1 VIYLDNNAT
10 TRPAEEVVVAIEKS
24 LRENWGNPSSLY
36 TGGARAREAVELARQ
51 QVAQLVGCSP
61 REIILTSGGTESC
74 NLALAGSLGGY
85 LAADHGKRKVIVT
98 TRFEH
103 SAVRECSQELSNR
116 FVNEGAE
123 VVWLEGGR
131 DGVIDTQTLEHLLQ
145 KRANEIAI
153 VSVMWVNNETGVLQP
168 IAQLGSLCRQYGV
181 RFHTDATQWVG
192 RMPTDLSSIEV
203 DLLTLSAHKFQGPK
217 GVGALYC
224 RRGTMLRSAMIGGPQ
239 ERDRRG
245 GTENV
250 SGIIGMGVA
259 AELALR
265 WLNQTPN
272 PWTDFEALR
281 NQFEALVCAGVPNV
295 IVLANQN
302 LRVWNTSNIAFTNL
316 EAEAVLVNLAKHGV
330 AASAG
335 AACSSGSL
343 DPSPVLLA
351 MGVAPEI
358 AHGAVRF
365 SISRNTTHKEIIS
378 AANAVIESVQQLSRS
393 MPTA

>member
-1 VIYLDNNAT
+1 MIYLDNNAT
-10 TRPAEEVVVAIEKS
+10 TQPAEEVVVAIEKS

-36 TGGARAREAVELARQ
+36 IGGARAREAVELARQ
-51 QVAQLVGCSP
+51 QIAQLVGCSP

-74 NLALAGSLGGY
+74 NLALAGSLSGF
-85 LAADHGKRKVIVT
+85 LAADAGLRKVIVT

-103 SAVRECSQELSNR
+103 SAVRECVQELVNR
-116 FVNEGAE
+116 FANEGAE
-123 VVWLEGGR
+123 VVWIEGGR
-131 DGVIDTQTLEHLLQ
+131 DGVIDPKTLEHLLQ
-145 KRANEIAI
+145 KRAREIAI

-168 IAQLGSLCRQYGV
+168 IAQLGSMCRQYGV

-265 WLNQTPN
+265 WLNEEPI
-272 PWTDFEALR
+272 PWLHFESMR
-281 NQFEALVCAGVPNV
+281 NRFEELVCAGVPNA

-351 MGVAPEI
+351 MGIAPEI

-365 SISRNTTHKEIIS
+365 SLSRHTTESQITEG
-378 AANAVIESVQQLSRS
+378 AQAVIESVRNLSRS

>member
-1 VIYLDNNAT
+1 MIYLDNNAT
-10 TRPAEEVVVAIEKS
+10 TRPAEEVVLAIQDS

-36 TGGARAREAVELARQ
+36 AGGERARQAVEHAREQ
-51 QVAQLVGCSP
+51 IAQLIASSP

-74 NLALAGSLGGY
+74 NLALAGSLGTEAGR
-85 LAADHGKRKVIVT
+85 RKVIVT

-103 SAVRECSQELSNR
+103 SAIRECAQELANR
-116 FVNEGAE
+116 FSNDGVE
-123 VVWLEGGR
+123 VVWLDGVK
-131 DGVIDTQTLEHLLQ
+131 DGVIDPKTLEQLLQ
-145 KRANEIAI
+145 KRAGEIAI
-153 VSVMWVNNETGVLQP
+153 VSVMWANNETGVLQP
-168 IAQLGSLCRQYGV
+168 IAELGSLCRRYGV

-203 DLLTLSAHKFQGPK
+203 DLLTLSAHKFHGPK

-224 RRGTMLRSAMIGGPQ
+224 RRGTVLRSSIIGGPQ

-259 AELALR
+259 AELAQI

-272 PWTDFEALR
+272 PWT
-281 NQFEALVCAGVPNV
+281 QFEAMRNRFEELICAGIPNV
-295 IVLANQN
+295 TIQASQN
-302 LRVWNTSNIAFTNL
+302 CRVWNTSNIAFTNL
-316 EAEAVLVNLAKHGV
+316 QAEAVLINLAKHGV

-351 MGVAPEI
+351 MGIEPEI

-365 SISRNTTHKEIIS
+365 SISRHTTESQI
-378 AANAVIESVQQLSRS
+378 AEGAQAVIESVRNLSRS
-393 MPTA
+393 MPTR

>member
-281 NQFEALVCAGVPNV
+281 NQFEALVCAGVPNA

>member
-10 TRPAEEVVVAIEKS
+10 TRPAEEVVLAIQES

-36 TGGARAREAVELARQ
+36 IGGARAREAVELARQ
-51 QVAQLVGCSP
+51 QIAQLVGCSP

-74 NLALAGSLGGY
+74 NLALAGSLSGF
-85 LAADHGKRKVIVT
+85 LAADAGLRKVIVT

-103 SAVRECSQELSNR
+103 SAVRECVQELVNR
-116 FVNEGAE
+116 FANEGAE
-123 VVWLEGGR
+123 VVWIEGGR
-131 DGVIDTQTLEHLLQ
+131 DGVIDPKTLEHLLQ
-145 KRANEIAI
+145 KRAREIAI

-168 IAQLGSLCRQYGV
+168 IAQLGSMCRQYGV

-265 WLNQTPN
+265 WLNEEPI
-272 PWTDFEALR
+272 PWLHFESMR
-281 NQFEALVCAGVPNV
+281 NRFEELVCAGVPNA

-351 MGVAPEI
+351 MGIAPEI

-365 SISRNTTHKEIIS
+365 SLSRHTTESQITEG
-378 AANAVIESVQQLSRS
+378 AQAVIESVRNLSRS

>member
-1 VIYLDNNAT
+1 MIYLDNNAT
-10 TRPAEEVVVAIEKS
+10 TQPAEEVVVAIEKS

-36 TGGARAREAVELARQ
+36 IGGARAREAVELARQ
-51 QVAQLVGCSP
+51 QIAQLVGCSP

-74 NLALAGSLGGY
+74 NLALAGSLSGF
-85 LAADHGKRKVIVT
+85 LAADAGLRKVIVT

-103 SAVRECSQELSNR
+103 SAVRECVQELVNR
-116 FVNEGAE
+116 FANEGAE
-123 VVWLEGGR
+123 VVWIEGGR
-131 DGVIDTQTLEHLLQ
+131 DGVIDPKTLEHLLQ
-145 KRANEIAI
+145 KRAREIAI

-168 IAQLGSLCRQYGV
+168 IAQLGSMCRQSGV

-265 WLNQTPN
+265 WLNEEPI
-272 PWTDFEALR
+272 PWLHFESMR
-281 NQFEALVCAGVPNV
+281 NRFEELVCAGVPNA

-351 MGVAPEI
+351 MGIAPEI

-365 SISRNTTHKEIIS
+365 SLSRHTTESQITEG
-378 AANAVIESVQQLSRS
+378 AQAVIESVRNLSRS

>member
-1 VIYLDNNAT
+1 MIYLDNNAT
-10 TRPAEEVVVAIEKS
+10 TQPAEEVVVAIEKS

-36 TGGARAREAVELARQ
+36 IGGARAREAVELARQ
-51 QVAQLVGCSP
+51 QIAQLVGCSP

-74 NLALAGSLGGY
+74 NLALAGSLSGF
-85 LAADHGKRKVIVT
+85 LAADAGLRKVIVT

-103 SAVRECSQELSNR
+103 SAVRECVQELVNR
-116 FVNEGAE
+116 FANEGAE
-123 VVWLEGGR
+123 VVWIEGGR
-131 DGVIDTQTLEHLLQ
+131 DGVIDPKTLEHLLQ
-145 KRANEIAI
+145 KRAREIAI

-168 IAQLGSLCRQYGV
+168 IAQLGSMCRQYGV
-181 RFHTDATQWVG
+181 RFHTDATQWVA

-265 WLNQTPN
+265 WLNEEPI
-272 PWTDFEALR
+272 PWLHFESMR
-281 NQFEALVCAGVPNV
+281 NRFEELVCAGVPNA

-351 MGVAPEI
+351 MGIAPEI

-365 SISRNTTHKEIIS
+365 SLSRHTTESQITEG
-378 AANAVIESVQQLSRS
+378 AQAVIESVRNLSRS

>member
-1 VIYLDNNAT
+1 MIYLDNNAT
-10 TRPAEEVVVAIEKS
+10 TQPAEEVVVAIEKS

-36 TGGARAREAVELARQ
+36 IGGARAREAVELARQ
-51 QVAQLVGCSP
+51 QIAQLVGCSP

-74 NLALAGSLGGY
+74 NLALAGSLSGF
-85 LAADHGKRKVIVT
+85 LAADAGLRKVIVT

-103 SAVRECSQELSNR
+103 SAVRECVQELVNR
-116 FVNEGAE
+116 FANEGAE
-123 VVWLEGGR
+123 VVWIEGGR
-131 DGVIDTQTLEHLLQ
+131 DGVIDPKTLEHLLQ
-145 KRANEIAI
+145 KRAREIAI

-168 IAQLGSLCRQYGV
+168 IAQLGSMCRKYGV

-265 WLNQTPN
+265 WLNEEPI
-272 PWTDFEALR
+272 PWLHFESMR
-281 NQFEALVCAGVPNV
+281 NRFEELVCAGVPNA

-351 MGVAPEI
+351 MGIAPEI

-365 SISRNTTHKEIIS
+365 SLSRHTTESQITEG
-378 AANAVIESVQQLSRS
+378 AQAVIESVRNLSRS

>member
-10 TRPAEEVVVAIEKS
+10 TQPAEEVVVAIEKS

-36 TGGARAREAVELARQ
+36 IGGARAREAVELARQ
-51 QVAQLVGCSP
+51 QIAQLVGCSP

-74 NLALAGSLGGY
+74 NLALAGSLSGF
-85 LAADHGKRKVIVT
+85 LAADAGLRKVIVT

-103 SAVRECSQELSNR
+103 SAVRECVQELVNR
-116 FVNEGAE
+116 FANEGAE
-123 VVWLEGGR
+123 VVWIEGGR
-131 DGVIDTQTLEHLLQ
+131 DGVIDPKTLEHLLQ
-145 KRANEIAI
+145 KRAREIAI

-168 IAQLGSLCRQYGV
+168 IAQLGSMCRQYGV

-265 WLNQTPN
+265 WLNEEPI
-272 PWTDFEALR
+272 PWLHFESMR
-281 NQFEALVCAGVPNV
+281 NRFEELVCAGVPNA

-351 MGVAPEI
+351 MGIAPEI

-365 SISRNTTHKEIIS
+365 SLSRHTTESQITEG
-378 AANAVIESVQQLSRS
+378 AQAVIESVRNLSRS

>member
-1 VIYLDNNAT
+1 MIYLDNNAT

-281 NQFEALVCAGVPNV
+281 NQFEALVCAGVPNA

>member
-1 VIYLDNNAT
+1 MIYLDNNAT
-10 TRPAEEVVVAIEKS
+10 TQPAEEVVVAIEKS

-36 TGGARAREAVELARQ
+36 IGGARAREAVELARQ
-51 QVAQLVGCSP
+51 QIAQLVGCSP

-74 NLALAGSLGGY
+74 NLALVGSLSGF
-85 LAADHGKRKVIVT
+85 LAADAGLRKVIVT

-103 SAVRECSQELSNR
+103 SAVRECVQELVNR
-116 FVNEGAE
+116 FANEGAE
-123 VVWLEGGR
+123 VVWIEGGR
-131 DGVIDTQTLEHLLQ
+131 DGVIDPKTLEHLLQ
-145 KRANEIAI
+145 KRAREIAI

-168 IAQLGSLCRQYGV
+168 IAQLGSMCRKYGV

-265 WLNQTPN
+265 WLNEEPI
-272 PWTDFEALR
+272 PWLHFESMR
-281 NQFEALVCAGVPNV
+281 NRFEELVCAGVPNA

-351 MGVAPEI
+351 MGIAPEI

-365 SISRNTTHKEIIS
+365 SLSRHTTESQITEG
-378 AANAVIESVQQLSRS
+378 AQAVIESVRNLSRS

>member
-1 VIYLDNNAT
+1 M
-10 TRPAEEVVVAIEKS
+10 
-24 LRENWGNPSSLY
+24 
-36 TGGARAREAVELARQ
+36 
-51 QVAQLVGCSP
+51 
-61 REIILTSGGTESC
+61 
-74 NLALAGSLGGY
+74 
-85 LAADHGKRKVIVT
+85 
-98 TRFEH
+98 RFEN
-103 SAVRECSQELSNR
+103 AR
-116 FVNEGAE
+116 NEGAE

-131 DGVIDTQTLEHLLQ
+131 DGVIDPKTLEHLLQ

-168 IAQLGSLCRQYGV
+168 IAQLGSMCRQYGV

-224 RRGTMLRSAMIGGPQ
+224 RRGTMLRSAIIVGPQ

-265 WLNQTPN
+265 WLNQSSN
-272 PWTDFEALR
+272 PWTHFEALR
-281 NQFEALVCAGVPNV
+281 NQFEALVCAGVPNA
-295 IVLANQN
+295 IILAGQN

-351 MGVAPEI
+351 MGIAPEI

-365 SISRNTTHKEIIS
+365 SISRNTTNTEIIS
-378 AANAVIESVQQLSRS
+378 AANSVIESVQQLSRS

>member
-10 TRPAEEVVVAIEKS
+10 TQPAEEVVVAIEKS

-36 TGGARAREAVELARQ
+36 IGGARAREAVELARQ
-51 QVAQLVGCSP
+51 QIAQLVGCSP

-74 NLALAGSLGGY
+74 NLALAGSLSGF
-85 LAADHGKRKVIVT
+85 LAADAGLRKVIVT

-103 SAVRECSQELSNR
+103 SAVRECVQELVNR
-116 FVNEGAE
+116 FANEGAE
-123 VVWLEGGR
+123 VVWIEGGR
-131 DGVIDTQTLEHLLQ
+131 DGVIDPKTLEHLLQ
-145 KRANEIAI
+145 KRAREIAI

-168 IAQLGSLCRQYGV
+168 IAQLGSMCRKYGV

-265 WLNQTPN
+265 WLNEEPI
-272 PWTDFEALR
+272 PWLHFESMR
-281 NQFEALVCAGVPNV
+281 NRFEELVCAGVPNA

-351 MGVAPEI
+351 MGIAPEI

-365 SISRNTTHKEIIS
+365 SLSRHTTESQITEG
-378 AANAVIESVQQLSRS
+378 AQAVIESVRNLSRS

>member
-1 VIYLDNNAT
+1 MIYLDNNAT
-10 TRPAEEVVVAIEKS
+10 TRPAEEVVLAIQES

-36 TGGARAREAVELARQ
+36 VDGERARQAVEHAREQ
-51 QVAQLVGCSP
+51 IAQLVGCSP
-61 REIILTSGGTESC
+61 REIILTSGGPESC
-74 NLALAGSLGGY
+74 NLALAGSLGGF

-103 SAVRECSQELSNR
+103 SAVRECAQELVNR
-116 FVNEGAE
+116 FANEGAE

-131 DGVIDTQTLEHLLQ
+131 DGVIDPKTLEHLLQ
-145 KRANEIAI
+145 KRASEIAI
-153 VSVMWVNNETGVLQP
+153 VSVMWANNETGVLQP
-168 IAQLGSLCRQYGV
+168 IAQLGSMCRQYGV

-224 RRGTMLRSAMIGGPQ
+224 RRGTMLRSAIIGGPQ

-259 AELALR
+259 AKLAQI

-272 PWTDFEALR
+272 PWLHFETLR
-281 NQFEALVCAGVPNV
+281 NRFEELVCAGIPNA
-295 IVLANQN
+295 IVQASTNR
-302 LRVWNTSNIAFTNL
+302 RVWNTSNIAFANL
-316 EAEAVLVNLAKHGV
+316 QAEAVLVNLAKHGV

-351 MGVAPEI
+351 MGIAPEI

-365 SISRNTTHKEIIS
+365 SLSRQTTESQITEG
-378 AANAVIESVQQLSRS
+378 AQAVIESVRNLSRS
-393 MPTA
+393 MPTT

>member
-1 VIYLDNNAT
+1 MIYLDNNAT
-10 TRPAEEVVVAIEKS
+10 TQPAEEVVVAIEKS

-36 TGGARAREAVELARQ
+36 IGGARAREAVELARQ
-51 QVAQLVGCSP
+51 QIAQLVGCSP

-74 NLALAGSLGGY
+74 NLALAGSLSGF
-85 LAADHGKRKVIVT
+85 LAADAGLRKVIVT

-103 SAVRECSQELSNR
+103 SAVRECVQELVNR
-116 FVNEGAE
+116 FANEGAE
-123 VVWLEGGR
+123 VVWIEGGR
-131 DGVIDTQTLEHLLQ
+131 DGVIDPKTLEHLLQ
-145 KRANEIAI
+145 KRAREIAI

-168 IAQLGSLCRQYGV
+168 IAQLGSMCRQYGV

-265 WLNQTPN
+265 WLNEEPI
-272 PWTDFEALR
+272 PWLHFESMR
-281 NQFEALVCAGVPNV
+281 NRFEELVCAGVPNA

-351 MGVAPEI
+351 MGIAPEI

-365 SISRNTTHKEIIS
+365 SLSRHTTESQITEG
-378 AANAVIESVQQLSRS
+378 AQAVIESVRNLSRS
-393 MPTA
+393 MPTS

>member
-1 VIYLDNNAT
+1 MIYLDNNAT
-10 TRPAEEVVVAIEKS
+10 TRPAEEVVMAIQES

-36 TGGARAREAVELARQ
+36 ADGERARQAVEHAREQ
-51 QVAQLVGCSP
+51 IAQLVGCSP

-74 NLALAGSLGGY
+74 NLALAGSLGGF
-85 LAADHGKRKVIVT
+85 LATDAGLRKVIVT

-103 SAVRECSQELSNR
+103 SAVRECAQELANR

-131 DGVIDTQTLEHLLQ
+131 DGVIDPKTLEHLLQ

-153 VSVMWVNNETGVLQP
+153 VSVMWANNETGVLQP
-168 IAQLGSLCRQYGV
+168 IAQLGSMCRQYGV

-224 RRGTMLRSAMIGGPQ
+224 RRGTMLRSAIIGGPQ

-259 AELALR
+259 AKLAQI

-272 PWTDFEALR
+272 PWLHCESLR
-281 NQFEALVCAGVPNV
+281 NRFEELVCAGIPNA
-295 IVLANQN
+295 IVHASTNP
-302 LRVWNTSNIAFTNL
+302 RVWNTSNIAFANL
-316 EAEAVLVNLAKHGV
+316 QAEAVLVNLAKHGV

-351 MGVAPEI
+351 MGIPPEI

-365 SISRNTTHKEIIS
+365 SLSRHTTESQITEG
-378 AANAVIESVQQLSRS
+378 AQAVIDSVRNLSRS

>member
-10 TRPAEEVVVAIEKS
+10 TRPAEEVVGAIEKS
-24 LRENWGNPSSLY
+24 LRENWWNPSSLY
-36 TGGARAREAVELARQ
+36 TGGARAREAVELAREQ
-51 QVAQLVGCSP
+51 IAQLVGCSP

-74 NLALAGSLGGY
+74 NLALAGSLGGF
-85 LAADHGKRKVIVT
+85 LAADQSKRKVIVT

-103 SAVRECSQELSNR
+103 SAVRECAQELSNR

-131 DGVIDTQTLEHLLQ
+131 DGVIDPKTLEHLLQ

-168 IAQLGSLCRQYGV
+168 IAQLGSMCRQYGV

-224 RRGTMLRSAMIGGPQ
+224 RRGTMLRSAIIGGPQ

-265 WLNQTPN
+265 WLNQSSN
-272 PWTDFEALR
+272 PWTHFEALR
-281 NQFEALVCAGVPNV
+281 NQFEALVCAG
-295 IVLANQN
+295 
-302 LRVWNTSNIAFTNL
+302 LRATLHLQIWKPKLYS
-316 EAEAVLVNLAKHGV
+316 
-330 AASAG
+330 
-335 AACSSGSL
+335 
-343 DPSPVLLA
+343 
-351 MGVAPEI
+351 
-358 AHGAVRF
+358 
-365 SISRNTTHKEIIS
+365 
-378 AANAVIESVQQLSRS
+378 
-393 MPTA
+393 